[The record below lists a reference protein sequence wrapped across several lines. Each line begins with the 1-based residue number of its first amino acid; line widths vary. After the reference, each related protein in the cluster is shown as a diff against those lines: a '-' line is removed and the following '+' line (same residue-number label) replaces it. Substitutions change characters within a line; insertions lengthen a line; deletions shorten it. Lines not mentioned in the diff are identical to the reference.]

1 MPLGAGGVPSWLSS
15 NSRASSG
22 GGGASRGTGS
32 GWGGG
37 TDGWNENKPIS
48 PYQIPNPEALGPQ
61 AWQHWGTST
70 PGGISYDPTKI
81 TSTSS
86 MSRAVNHESNWN
98 STPQMNVTRST
109 PPANT
114 TNGYGR
120 YPGDNPN
127 GTPSGGIG
135 PTNPDAP
142 LYGQSNNPFNINTE
156 YATRLYWLENQL
168 GRGQAQIGAHGEL
181 LNAQGRNLN
190 AQYGFSNREGD
201 LRLKAGEADRAYI
214 DKSRLN
220 IDQLRALYGEQAANE
235 IAGLNQKAD
244 VNRRDINSKATAAG
258 AYFFAGR
265 GDHIN
270 DVNNDLANSTENVN
284 LSTRQKLLS
293 LDDRGNE
300 LENRSA
306 KLDLLGSEVGL
317 DRDKAKAALE
327 FGMAQLGY
335 NKFLDSN
342 QLLDMIDNKNSSQY
356 DLVMNLVNQAMK
368 LGVGYQNGALG
379 NQYAQYTGGQ

>member
-1 MPLGAGGVPSWLSS
+1 MALGVGVPSWLSS
-15 NSRASSG
+15 NSRASGG
-22 GGGASRGTGS
+22 GGGAASG

-37 TDGWNENKPIS
+37 SDGGSVSLDPAKIS
-48 PYQIPNPEALGPQ
+48 SSTS
-61 AWQHWGTST
+61 WQRWGTNT
-70 PGGISYDPTKI
+70 PGGIGWDPSK
-81 TSTSS
+81 
-86 MSRAVNHESNWN
+86 VNPNGLGPATREGNWN
-98 STPQMNVTRST
+98 STPQMNVTRSGP
-109 PPANT
+109 PPATPVSATPNYT
-114 TNGYGR
+114 T
-120 YPGDNPN
+120 
-127 GTPSGGIG
+127 G
-135 PTNPDAP
+135 PTAYNNEAVPGAP
-142 LYGQSNNPFNINTE
+142 GGQPNNPFSPNAQ
-156 YATRLYWLENQL
+156 YMLQAGWLENQL
-168 GRGQAQIGAHGEL
+168 ARGQAQIGAHGEL

-258 AYFFAGR
+258 AWFFPGR
-265 GDHIN
+265 GQHLT
-270 DVNNDLANSTENVN
+270 DVDNDLANSTENVN

-306 KLDLLGSEVGL
+306 KLDLLGQEVGL

-335 NKFLDSN
+335 DRFLDAN
-342 QLLDMIDNKNSSQY
+342 KLLDMIDNKNSSQY

-368 LGVGYQNGALG
+368 LGVGYQSGALG

>member
-1 MPLGAGGVPSWLSS
+1 MSLDPAKISSSTSWQ
-15 NSRASSG
+15 R
-22 GGGASRGTGS
+22 
-32 GWGGG
+32 
-37 TDGWNENKPIS
+37 
-48 PYQIPNPEALGPQ
+48 
-61 AWQHWGTST
+61 WGTNT
-70 PGGISYDPTKI
+70 PGGIGWDPSK
-81 TSTSS
+81 
-86 MSRAVNHESNWN
+86 VNPNGLGPATREGNWN

-109 PPANT
+109 PPAST
-114 TNGYGR
+114 TNGYGQ

-127 GTPSGGIG
+127 GTPAGGIG

-142 LYGQSNNPFNINTE
+142 LYGQSNNPFSPNAQ
-156 YATRLYWLENQL
+156 YMLQAGWLENQL
-168 GRGQAQIGAHGEL
+168 ARGQAQIGAHGEL

-258 AYFFAGR
+258 AWFFPGR
-265 GDHIN
+265 GQHLT
-270 DVNNDLANSTENVN
+270 DVDNDLANSTENVN

-306 KLDLLGSEVGL
+306 KLDLLGQEVGL

-335 NKFLDSN
+335 DRFLDAN
-342 QLLDMIDNKNSSQY
+342 KLLDMIDNKNSSQY

-368 LGVGYQNGALG
+368 LGVGYQSGALG

>member
-1 MPLGAGGVPSWLSS
+1 MG
-15 NSRASSG
+15 
-22 GGGASRGTGS
+22 
-32 GWGGG
+32 GGG
-37 TDGWNENKPIS
+37 TDG
-48 PYQIPNPEALGPQ
+48 G
-61 AWQHWGTST
+61 
-70 PGGISYDPTKI
+70 
-81 TSTSS
+81 
-86 MSRAVNHESNWN
+86 
-98 STPQMNVTRST
+98 
-109 PPANT
+109 
-114 TNGYGR
+114 NGYGGSYGGVPQNNGYGGSYGTSSGSNYGSGAESQAR
-120 YPGDNPN
+120 AQRAWDEAQAVVNRTRTAPPATPVSATPN
-127 GTPSGGIG
+127 YVTG
-135 PTNPDAP
+135 PTAYNNETGS
-142 LYGQSNNPFNINTE
+142 GQSNNPFNPNAQ
-156 YATRLYWLENQL
+156 YALQLHWLENQL

-284 LSTRQKLLS
+284 LSTRQKLLN

-317 DRDKAKAALE
+317 DRDKARAALE

-335 NKFLDSN
+335 SKFLDSN
-342 QLLDMIDNKNSSQY
+342 QLLDMLDNKNSSQY
-356 DLVMNLVNQAMK
+356 DLLVNLVNQAFK
-368 LGVGYQNGALG
+368 VGVDWNTGAIGSDYQKF
-379 NQYAQYTGGQ
+379 TGGQ

>member
-1 MPLGAGGVPSWLSS
+1 MALGVGVPSWLSS

-98 STPQMNVTRST
+98 SSTQMNVTRSGP
-109 PPANT
+109 PPATPVSATPNYT
-114 TNGYGR
+114 TGPTAYNNEAVPGTPGYGQ
-120 YPGDNPN
+120 P
-127 GTPSGGIG
+127 
-135 PTNPDAP
+135 
-142 LYGQSNNPFNINTE
+142 NPFDPNAE
-156 YATRLYWLENQL
+156 YALQLHWLENQL

-317 DRDKAKAALE
+317 DRDKARAALE

-342 QLLDMIDNKNSSQY
+342 QLLDMLDNKNSSQY
-356 DLVMNLVNQAMK
+356 DLLVNLVNQAFK
-368 LGVGYQNGALG
+368 VGVDWNTGAIGSDYQKF
-379 NQYAQYTGGQ
+379 TGGQ

>member
-1 MPLGAGGVPSWLSS
+1 MALGVGVPSWLSS

-22 GGGASRGTGS
+22 GGAASG

-37 TDGWNENKPIS
+37 SDGGSVSLDPAKIS
-48 PYQIPNPEALGPQ
+48 SSTS
-61 AWQHWGTST
+61 WQRWGTNT
-70 PGGISYDPTKI
+70 PGGIGWDPSK
-81 TSTSS
+81 
-86 MSRAVNHESNWN
+86 VNPNGLGPATREGNWN
-98 STPQMNVTRST
+98 SSTQMNVASST

-317 DRDKAKAALE
+317 DRDKARAALE

-342 QLLDMIDNKNSSQY
+342 QLLDMLDNKNSSQY
-356 DLVMNLVNQAMK
+356 DLIINLANKAMQ
-368 LGVGYQNGALG
+368 LGVNWNTGAIG
-379 NQYAQYTGGQ
+379 NDYAKYTGGQ

>member
-1 MPLGAGGVPSWLSS
+1 MALGVGVPSWLSS

-22 GGGASRGTGS
+22 GGAASG

-37 TDGWNENKPIS
+37 SDGGSVSLDPAKINS
-48 PYQIPNPEALGPQ
+48 STS
-61 AWQHWGTST
+61 WQKWGTST
-70 PGGISYDPTKI
+70 PGGIGWDPSK
-81 TSTSS
+81 
-86 MSRAVNHESNWN
+86 VNPSGLGPATREGNWN
-98 STPQMNVTRST
+98 SSTQMNVASST

-142 LYGQSNNPFNINTE
+142 LYGQSNNPFNPNAE
-156 YATRLYWLENQL
+156 YALQLHWLENQL

-284 LSTRQKLLS
+284 LSTRQKMLS

-317 DRDKAKAALE
+317 DRDKARAALE

-335 NKFLDSN
+335 SKFLDSN
-342 QLLDMIDNKNSSQY
+342 QLLDMLDNKNSSQY
-356 DLVMNLVNQAMK
+356 DLIINLANKAMQ
-368 LGVGYQNGALG
+368 LGVNWNTGAIG
-379 NQYAQYTGGQ
+379 NDYAKYTGGQ